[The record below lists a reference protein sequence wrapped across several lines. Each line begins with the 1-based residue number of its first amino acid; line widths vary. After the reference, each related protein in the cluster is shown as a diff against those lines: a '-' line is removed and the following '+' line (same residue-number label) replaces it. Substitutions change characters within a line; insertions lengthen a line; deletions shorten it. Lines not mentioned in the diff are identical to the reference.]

1 MAPYL
6 YGIEYHGFL
15 QLILPIHIIN
25 NAQMLQCKMYFG
37 TKLSYYGK
45 LLSGWAL
52 LVVGMSGV
60 LFYV

>member
-1 MAPYL
+1 MHKCVAI
-6 YGIEYHGFL
+6 G
-15 QLILPIHIIN
+15 
-25 NAQMLQCKMYFG
+25 KMYFG